1 MPKIK
6 SNIQNEEVFCPWDHE
21 REMELVG
28 ITASLTEISK
38 LLNNKY
44 EFFRRKKTLKE

>member
-1 MPKIK
+1 MPKIQ

-28 ITASLTEISK
+28 ITASLTEMSK
-38 LLNNKY
+38 LPNKN
-44 EFFRRKKTLKE
+44 EFFRRKKALKE